1 MVRVYFIL
9 LTLSVSLFACK
20 KAIQT
25 DEPDALVKVNDRI
38 LTRNEVES
46 LIPKGTT
53 SADSLLLAESYIKK
67 WVKDELVL
75 KIAQR
80 NLGSDKETIDKLV
93 DAYRRSLL
101 RYRYQE
107 KLIQEKLSDEI
118 QESDVLTYYDTN
130 KAKFVLDKNLIKGL
144 FLKVPADAPNLS
156 EVKTWYKSGNVAS
169 LEKIEKYS
177 IQNAAIYEYFFDKW
191 VDFDEIRNNIPNQ
204 ISNPESFLRTN
215 KTLEVTDSSYCYL
228 LNIRQVL
235 LKGQVE
241 PFEYAEPR
249 IREILINQR
258 KLDFI
263 KEFEEE
269 LYNDALDGGDVIFY
283 SKP

>member
-215 KTLEVTDSSYCYL
+215 KILEVTDSSFCYF

-283 SKP
+283 NKP

>member
-130 KAKFVLDKNLIKGL
+130 KEKFVLDKNLIKGL

-204 ISNPESFLRTN
+204 ISNPASFLRTN
-215 KTLEVTDSSYCYL
+215 KILEVTDSSFCYL

-283 SKP
+283 NKP

>member
-144 FLKVPADAPNLS
+144 FLKVPVDAPNLS

-283 SKP
+283 NKP

>member
-130 KAKFVLDKNLIKGL
+130 KEKFVLDKNLIKGL

-249 IREILINQR
+249 IREILINKR

-283 SKP
+283 NKP

>member
-130 KAKFVLDKNLIKGL
+130 KEKFVLDKNLIKGL

-235 LKGQVE
+235 LKEQVE

-283 SKP
+283 NKP

>member
-1 MVRVYFIL
+1 MIRVYFIL
-9 LTLSVSLFACK
+9 LTLSLSLFACNK
-20 KAIQT
+20 VKQT

-130 KAKFVLDKNLIKGL
+130 KEKFVLDKNLIKGL

-215 KTLEVTDSSYCYL
+215 KILEVTDSSFCYL

-283 SKP
+283 NKP

>member
-75 KIAQR
+75 KIAER

-130 KAKFVLDKNLIKGL
+130 KEKFVLDKNLIKGL

-215 KTLEVTDSSYCYL
+215 KTLEVNDSSYCYL

-283 SKP
+283 NKP

>member
-93 DAYRRSLL
+93 GAYRRSLL

-130 KAKFVLDKNLIKGL
+130 KEKFVLDKNLIKGL

-215 KTLEVTDSSYCYL
+215 KILEVTDSSFCYL

-283 SKP
+283 NKP

>member
-93 DAYRRSLL
+93 DTYRRSLL

-130 KAKFVLDKNLIKGL
+130 KEKFVLDKNLIKGL

-283 SKP
+283 NKP

>member
-107 KLIQEKLSDEI
+107 KLIQEKLSNEI

-130 KAKFVLDKNLIKGL
+130 KEKFVLDKNLIKGL

-283 SKP
+283 NKP

>member
-93 DAYRRSLL
+93 GAYRRSLL

-130 KAKFVLDKNLIKGL
+130 KEKFVLDKNLIKGL

-215 KTLEVTDSSYCYL
+215 KTLEVTDSSFCYF

>member
-130 KAKFVLDKNLIKGL
+130 KEKFVLDKNLIKGL

-215 KTLEVTDSSYCYL
+215 KILEVTDSSFCYF

-258 KLDFI
+258 KMDFI

-283 SKP
+283 NKP

>member
-1 MVRVYFIL
+1 MKKIL
-9 LTLSVSLFACK
+9 ILFFLACC
-20 KAIQT
+20 
-25 DEPDALVKVNDRI
+25 
-38 LTRNEVES
+38 
-46 LIPKGTT
+46 
-53 SADSLLLAESYIKK
+53 SYAGH
-67 WVKDELVL
+67 
-75 KIAQR
+75 AQ
-80 NLGSDKETIDKLV
+80 NNVI
-93 DAYRRSLL
+93 
-101 RYRYQE
+101 
-107 KLIQEKLSDEI
+107 DEI
-118 QESDVLTYYDTN
+118 VWVVGD
-130 KAKFVLDKNLIKGL
+130 
-144 FLKVPADAPNLS
+144 DA
-156 EVKTWYKSGNVAS
+156 
-169 LEKIEKYS
+169 I
-177 IQNAAIYEYFFDKW
+177 
-191 VDFDEIRNNIPNQ
+191 
-204 ISNPESFLRTN
+204 LRTN

>member
-1 MVRVYFIL
+1 MVRAWFIL
-9 LTLSVSLFACK
+9 FALSLSLFACN
-20 KAIQT
+20 KAKQT

-53 SADSLLLAESYIKK
+53 SADSFLLAESFIKK

-75 KIAQR
+75 KIAER
-80 NLGSDKETIDKLV
+80 NLGDDKETIDKLV

-107 KLIQEKLSDEI
+107 KLIQEKLSNEI

-177 IQNAAIYEYFFDKW
+177 IQNATIYEYFFDKW

-241 PFEYAEPR
+241 PFGYAEPR

>member
-67 WVKDELVL
+67 WIKDELVL

-130 KAKFVLDKNLIKGL
+130 KEKFVLDKNLIKGL

-215 KTLEVTDSSYCYL
+215 KILEVTDSSFCYF

>member
-1 MVRVYFIL
+1 MIRVYFIL
-9 LTLSVSLFACK
+9 LTLSLSLFACNK
-20 KAIQT
+20 VKQT

-130 KAKFVLDKNLIKGL
+130 KEKFVLDKNLIKGL

-215 KTLEVTDSSYCYL
+215 KTLEVIDSSFCYL

-283 SKP
+283 NKP

>member
-1 MVRVYFIL
+1 MRVYFIL

-130 KAKFVLDKNLIKGL
+130 KEKFVLDKNLIKGL

-156 EVKTWYKSGNVAS
+156 EVKSWYKSGNVAS

-283 SKP
+283 NKP

>member
-130 KAKFVLDKNLIKGL
+130 KEKFVLDKNLIKGL

-269 LYNDALDGGDVIFY
+269 VYNDALDGGDVIFY
-283 SKP
+283 NKP

>member
-130 KAKFVLDKNLIKGL
+130 KEKFVLDKNLIKGL

-215 KTLEVTDSSYCYL
+215 KILEVTDSSFCYF

-249 IREILINQR
+249 ILEILINQR

-283 SKP
+283 NKP

>member
-215 KTLEVTDSSYCYL
+215 KTLEVTDSSFCYL

-249 IREILINQR
+249 IREILINKR

>member
-1 MVRVYFIL
+1 MIRVYFIL
-9 LTLSVSLFACK
+9 LTLSLSLFACN
-20 KAIQT
+20 KAKQT

-130 KAKFVLDKNLIKGL
+130 KEKFVLDKNLIKGL

-215 KTLEVTDSSYCYL
+215 KILEVTDSSFCYF

>member
-80 NLGSDKETIDKLV
+80 NLGSDKETTDKLV

-130 KAKFVLDKNLIKGL
+130 KEKFVLDKNLIKGL

-283 SKP
+283 NKP

>member
-80 NLGSDKETIDKLV
+80 NLGSDKEIIDKLV

-130 KAKFVLDKNLIKGL
+130 KEKFVLDKNLIKGL
-144 FLKVPADAPNLS
+144 FLKVPVDAPNLS

-215 KTLEVTDSSYCYL
+215 KTLEVTDSSFCYL

-283 SKP
+283 NKP

>member
-130 KAKFVLDKNLIKGL
+130 KEKFVLDKNLIKGL

-269 LYNDALDGGDVIFY
+269 LYNDALDGGVVIFY
-283 SKP
+283 NKP

>member
-1 MVRVYFIL
+1 M
-9 LTLSVSLFACK
+9 
-20 KAIQT
+20 
-25 DEPDALVKVNDRI
+25 
-38 LTRNEVES
+38 
-46 LIPKGTT
+46 
-53 SADSLLLAESYIKK
+53 
-67 WVKDELVL
+67 VL

-283 SKP
+283 NKP

>member
-80 NLGSDKETIDKLV
+80 NLGSDKEPIDKLV

-130 KAKFVLDKNLIKGL
+130 KEKFVLDKNLIKGL

-215 KTLEVTDSSYCYL
+215 KTLEVTDSSFCYF

-283 SKP
+283 NKP

>member
-130 KAKFVLDKNLIKGL
+130 KEKFVLDKNLIKGL

-283 SKP
+283 KKP

>member
-130 KAKFVLDKNLIKGL
+130 KEKFVLDKNLIKGL

-215 KTLEVTDSSYCYL
+215 KTLEVTDSSFCYL

-263 KEFEEE
+263 KEFKEE

-283 SKP
+283 NKP

>member
-130 KAKFVLDKNLIKGL
+130 KEKFVLDKNLIKGL

-191 VDFDEIRNNIPNQ
+191 VDFDEIRNNIPNH
-204 ISNPESFLRTN
+204 ITNPESFLRTN

>member
-20 KAIQT
+20 KEIQT

-130 KAKFVLDKNLIKGL
+130 KEKFVLDKNLIKGL

-258 KLDFI
+258 KLDFV

-283 SKP
+283 NKP

>member
-130 KAKFVLDKNLIKGL
+130 KEKFVLDKNLIKGL

-215 KTLEVTDSSYCYL
+215 KILEVTDSSFCYL

-283 SKP
+283 NKP

>member
-130 KAKFVLDKNLIKGL
+130 KEKFVLDKNLIKGL

-258 KLDFI
+258 KLDFV

-283 SKP
+283 NKP

>member
-1 MVRVYFIL
+1 MVRVYIIL

-215 KTLEVTDSSYCYL
+215 KILEVTDSSFCYF

>member
-101 RYRYQE
+101 HKKKKE
-107 KLIQEKLSDEI
+107 KLIQKKLSDEI

-130 KAKFVLDKNLIKGL
+130 KEKFVLDKNLIKGL

>member
-130 KAKFVLDKNLIKGL
+130 KEKFVLDKNLIKGL

-204 ISNPESFLRTN
+204 ISNLESFLRTN
-215 KTLEVTDSSYCYL
+215 KTLEVTDSSFCYL

-283 SKP
+283 NKP

>member
-130 KAKFVLDKNLIKGL
+130 KEKFVLDKNLIKGL

-215 KTLEVTDSSYCYL
+215 KTLEVTDSSFCYF

-283 SKP
+283 NKP